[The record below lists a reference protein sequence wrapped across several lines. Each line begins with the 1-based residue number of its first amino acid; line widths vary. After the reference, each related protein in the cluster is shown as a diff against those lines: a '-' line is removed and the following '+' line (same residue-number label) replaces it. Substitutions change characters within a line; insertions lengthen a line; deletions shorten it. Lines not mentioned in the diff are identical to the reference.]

1 VYVAVVLH
9 VLAVETAQWSWLV
22 VQEARTM
29 WEEKRRTRSKGRR
42 SRPPSEVGV
51 VVLMS
56 GEVVLSAYGDSLF
69 GGLSRFSIIRNA
81 EKN

>member
-42 SRPPSEVGV
+42 SRPPTEVGV

-56 GEVVLSAYGDSLF
+56 GEVVLSVSLTHSLIVC
-69 GGLSRFSIIRNA
+69 GSVV
-81 EKN
+81 

>member
-1 VYVAVVLH
+1 
-9 VLAVETAQWSWLV
+9 
-22 VQEARTM
+22 M

>member
-1 VYVAVVLH
+1 
-9 VLAVETAQWSWLV
+9 
-22 VQEARTM
+22 M

-42 SRPPSEVGV
+42 SRPPTEVGV

-56 GEVVLSAYGDSLF
+56 GEVVLSAVGVSDV
-69 GGLSRFSIIRNA
+69 GWFSKIRNA